1 MTSRQWKDRREKEAF
16 LQQLREF
23 RDETVLSQDLD
34 SSRESLSEAI
44 ERQYW
49 EDCRNGLFD
58 DDRGIAD
65 SDDDWDLYGD
75 IDDDWNDEPDDCYRY
90 RYYDLD
96 DDLDSPGLNDVTPLP
111 GWHVRLNGVP
121 YLVLRSSEG
130 KWANMLTGE
139 VRYGEPWVDKES
151 VIFGL

>member
-1 MTSRQWKDRREKEAF
+1 MTSRNWKDRREKESF

-23 RDETVLSQDLD
+23 QTAASQLEEMDTLA
-34 SSRESLSEAI
+34 EAI

-49 EDCRNGLFD
+49 EDCRDGLFD
-58 DDRGIAD
+58 DDY
-65 SDDDWDLYGD
+65 DWDYGD
-75 IDDDWNDEPDDCYRY
+75 LDDDWNDEPDDRYRY
-90 RYYDLD
+90 RYLDLD
-96 DDLDSPGLNDVTPLP
+96 DDLDSPGFDDVKPLP

-121 YLVLRSSEG
+121 YLVLRNG

-139 VRYGEPWVDKES
+139 TSYGAPWIDRES

>member
-1 MTSRQWKDRREKEAF
+1 MTSRNWKDRREKESF

-23 RDETVLSQDLD
+23 QTITAQPEDRDTLA
-34 SSRESLSEAI
+34 EAI

-65 SDDDWDLYGD
+65 VDDDWDLYDD
-75 IDDDWNDEPDDCYRY
+75 IDDDWDDEPDDCYRY

-96 DDLDSPGLNDVTPLP
+96 DDLDSPGLDDVKPLP
-111 GWHVRLNGVP
+111 GWHVRLNGTP
-121 YLVLRSSEG
+121 YLVLRNG
-130 KWANMLTGE
+130 RWANMLTGE
-139 VRYGEPWVDKES
+139 VSRGELWVDREN

>member
-1 MTSRQWKDRREKEAF
+1 MTSRHWKDRREKEAF
-16 LQQLREF
+16 AEQLREF
-23 RDETVLSQDLD
+23 CDETVLSQDLD
-34 SSRESLSEAI
+34 PSRETFSEAI

-58 DDRGIAD
+58 DD
-65 SDDDWDLYGD
+65 DWYTWD
-75 IDDDWNDEPDDCYRY
+75 
-90 RYYDLD
+90 DLD
-96 DDLDSPGLNDVTPLP
+96 DDWRGDEEECYCRCAFYDWDDDFNSPGLNDVKPLP